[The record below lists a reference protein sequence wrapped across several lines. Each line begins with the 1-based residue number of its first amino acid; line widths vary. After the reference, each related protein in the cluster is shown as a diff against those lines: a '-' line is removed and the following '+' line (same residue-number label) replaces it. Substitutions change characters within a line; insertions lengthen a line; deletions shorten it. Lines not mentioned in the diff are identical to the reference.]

1 LNFVTLLV
9 RMRNVLM
16 HRIGF
21 ILILLAVSITQSVGQ
36 RSSFLE
42 QMRVGFGAGVNF
54 SHILETQSYNL
65 YEDLEGEVYESKYR
79 PFYQNFGHQYFIH
92 LDYQQNF
99 LSLSLKPGTYTFNF
113 SRESSIP
120 FQNET
125 VTQENSYT
133 LRYFEIPLEAKY
145 TLDLNGVQPYVGGA
159 VAYAHMLG
167 SSSNSTIIKPKITLG
182 ALAGAYIDLQYIILD
197 VNIGYNYGLHVITSK
212 SNRTDTGNPDAF
224 TQSDIRLND
233 IRINVS
239 ALFALQKRRSTGRA
253 ACNYPVR

>member
-1 LNFVTLLV
+1 LNYVTLPE
-9 RMRNVLM
+9 RMRIILM

-21 ILILLAVSITQSVGQ
+21 ILILLAVSISLSFGQ

-92 LDYQQNF
+92 LDYQKDF
-99 LSLSLKPGTYTFNF
+99 LSLSLKPGTYTYNF

-120 FQNET
+120 FQNQT
-125 VTQENSYT
+125 VIQENSYT

-145 TLDLNGVQPYVGGA
+145 TLELNGVQPYLGGA
-159 VAYAHMLG
+159 VAYGHMLG
-167 SSSNSTIIKPKITLG
+167 SSSNNTFIKPKITLG
-182 ALAGAYIDLQYIILD
+182 ALAGTYIDLQYIILD
-197 VNIGYNYGLHVITSK
+197 VNIGYNYGLHIITSK
-212 SNRTDTGNPDAF
+212 ANRSETGSPDAY

-239 ALFALQKRRSTGRA
+239 ALFALQKRRSTGKA